1 MASKLDQAHGALE
14 AQAADSFA
22 DPFFCDEGL
31 GRGSSGGR
39 GIKMG
44 RGWFEL
50 IFHSVAQSSVAIYC
64 DE

>member
-1 MASKLDQAHGALE
+1 
-14 AQAADSFA
+14 
-22 DPFFCDEGL
+22 
-31 GRGSSGGR
+31 
-39 GIKMG
+39 MG